1 MPFQWEMKMS
11 MSQPRRIELEEAEDI
26 DGWVSR
32 DVQTGVASQGE
43 TKEEALAN
51 LEEAVQLFE
60 QDDEYDPDE
69 EREFMEEIG
78 LDPDE
83 IEAARAESVDTT

>member
-1 MPFQWEMKMS
+1 
-11 MSQPRRIELEEAEDI
+11 LEEAEDG

-32 DVQTGVASQGE
+32 DVQTGVASQGD

-51 LEEAVQLFE
+51 LEEAVELFE

-83 IEAARAESVDTT
+83 IEAAREEHDELPEFMQ